1 MQYSMLGNTGLLV
14 SRLCFGAMSFRQ
26 DNEVQAALAK
36 VRGKEADAMVAKA
49 LEAGINFFDTADVYS
64 GGESEVMLGE
74 ALKGRRED
82 VILGT
87 KVGMRSGEALTRG
100 GLSRRHIHWSV
111 NESLKRL
118 DTDWIDV
125 YILHR
130 EDALTPM
137 QETLQALDEIV
148 RAGKVRY
155 IGFSNWSAWAVS
167 AALEMQKANG
177 WASFTHGQMYYS
189 LLCRDVE
196 YDMVP
201 MMRNYGIGMT
211 VWSPLSGGFLSGK
224 YTRDNLKDP
233 TNRRGGFDFP
243 PVELEQGFMV
253 VDKLRVIAER
263 HQATVA
269 QVALAWVLSNPVVT
283 SLIMG
288 ASTLE
293 QFDSNLAAL
302 NIELSDEELQQL
314 NDATALASRYPNWF
328 DAMVSDQA
336 MQAAMGGKDKKPL

>member
-26 DNEVQAALAK
+26 DNEAQAALAK
-36 VRGKEADAMVAKA
+36 VRGKEADAMVGRA
-49 LEAGINFFDTADVYS
+49 LDAGINFFDTADVYS
-64 GGESEVMLGE
+64 GGESEIMLGK
-74 ALKGRRED
+74 ALQGRRED
-82 VILGT
+82 VVIGT
-87 KVGMRSGEALTRG
+87 KVGMRAGSALTRA
-100 GLSRRHIHWSV
+100 GLTRRHIHWSV
-111 NESLKRL
+111 DESLKRL
-118 DTDWIDV
+118 GTDWIDV

-137 QETLQALDEIV
+137 EETLQALDDIV

-167 AALEMQKANG
+167 AALEIQKANG
-177 WASFTHGQMYYS
+177 WATFTHGQMYYS

-196 YDMVP
+196 YDVVP
-201 MMRNYGIGMT
+201 MMRRYGIGMT

-224 YTRDNLKDP
+224 YTRDNLRDP
-233 TNRRGGFDFP
+233 ANRRGKFDFP
-243 PVELEQGFMV
+243 PVDLERGFAV
-253 VDKLRVIAER
+253 VDTLQAIAER
-263 HQATVA
+263 HRATVA

-288 ASTLE
+288 ASSLE

-302 NIELSDEELQQL
+302 DVELSEDELREL
-314 NDATALASRYPNWF
+314 DEATALTSRYPGWF
-328 DAMVSDQA
+328 DAMVSDGA
-336 MQAAMGGKDKKPL
+336 MRAAMSGK